1 MARRSYEEGGV
12 LVWDFTVNV
21 RSKVNPRIRVQRKRV
36 TTSLSPEEAE
46 KYEQNLWRECSLEV
60 ARRECQGFTW
70 EELFEKWDHYYTVN
84 SSKRWQETTRR
95 DMYARLRN
103 WTAPLFKKK
112 SQDLVQADIEDCL
125 RLAELNGA
133 SFKVRKEIRRSID
146 VVFKWGMSQ
155 KYILGKEFSPCQNV
169 EMESTPEDDAEKIPL
184 IMTKDEINVFLNKAQ
199 EVSHPWF
206 PIWFFALHT
215 GMRTSEI
222 NALRKQ
228 KIDLVPVSKALE
240 LDRLPE
246 SVKKN
251 YGRIR
256 VHLSWCKRLGRNGPT
271 KGRWWRTVP
280 LNSRLYWFLSEHL
293 KTARYG
299 SDQDG
304 ERVFPRLTAWDRGEQ
319 AKVIKDFCQ
328 TYGLKEVTFHTLRAC
343 FATQMIESGVDMTS
357 VMKIGGWKDVKTVMV
372 YVRLAGVDEVGKT
385 EGLAFGNLPPT
396 QEQVACMGN
405 VVNIFGGRR

>member
-1 MARRSYEEGGV
+1 MARMSYEKDGI
-12 LVWDFTVNV
+12 LLWDFTVNA

-36 TTSLSPEEAE
+36 SIPLSPEEAE

-70 EELFEKWDHYYTVN
+70 EELFEKWDHHYMMN
-84 SSKRWQETTRR
+84 PSKRWQETTRR

-103 WTAPLFKKK
+103 WTKPLFKKQ
-112 SQDLVQADIEDCL
+112 SQNLVQADVEDCL

-133 SFKVRKEIRRSID
+133 SLKVRKEIRRSID
-146 VVFKWGMSQ
+146 AVYKWGMSQ
-155 KYILGKEFSPCQNV
+155 RYILGKEMSPCQNV
-169 EMESTPEDDAEKIPL
+169 ELESTPEDDAEKIPL
-184 IMTKDEINVFLNKAQ
+184 IMTKDEIDGFLKKAS
-199 EVSHPWF
+199 EVNHPWY
-206 PIWFFALHT
+206 PIWFFALYT

-240 LDRLPE
+240 LDQLPNGA
-246 SVKKN
+246 KRN

-256 VHLSWCKRLGRNGPT
+256 VHQSWDKRLGRNGPT

-280 LNSRLYWFLSEHL
+280 VNSRLYWFLSEHL
-293 KTARYG
+293 KSATYG

-304 ERVFPRLTAWDRGEQ
+304 ERVFPQITTWDRGEQ
-319 AKVIKDFCQ
+319 AKVIKEFCQ
-328 TYGLKEVTFHTLRAC
+328 TYGLKEITFHTLRAC
-343 FATQMIESGVDMTS
+343 FATQMFESGVDITS
-357 VMKIGGWKDVKTVMV
+357 VMKIGGWKDVKTVMI

-385 EGLAFGNLPPT
+385 EGLAFGNVPPA
-396 QEQVACMGN
+396 QEQVASMGN
-405 VVNIFGGRR
+405 VVNLFGGRK